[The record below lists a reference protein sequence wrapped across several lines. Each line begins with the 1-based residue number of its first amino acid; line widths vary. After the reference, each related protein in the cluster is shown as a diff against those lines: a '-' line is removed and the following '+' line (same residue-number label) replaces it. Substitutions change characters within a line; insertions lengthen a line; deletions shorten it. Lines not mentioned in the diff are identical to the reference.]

1 MNGLTNRWIRRRIES
16 SGVASRWSAA
26 DQLKRSAEMPTYL
39 ERHGPITDALRF
51 QQACGIVELGVVI
64 LCIGLALL
72 YAIGR
77 SSPQRRRHGK
87 YVVAWM
93 VIGWIAAGLVGV
105 SYLDGVR
112 YYPNEADIGAAG
124 FGMLAGWLVGMIHGG
139 LVLWLRPVRNAEPS
153 DAMDSRAAS
162 SVIDNPKAASH

>member
-1 MNGLTNRWIRRRIES
+1 VTR
-16 SGVASRWSAA
+16 SRWSAA

-139 LVLWLRPVRNAEPS
+139 LVLWLRPVRNAEPP